1 MQHDYDITTADANTG
16 ATVRAAINAALKALA
31 TLNEGAD
38 EPTTTFPNMLWPD
51 LTNNLL
57 KRRNPANT
65 AWITMGTL
73 SDIYL
78 GLAATFAENSFTQ
91 SQQIEGDALLL
102 RLNDTGASG
111 EEWAVRSDG
120 GNLEIVLN
128 TGTESA
134 PVWTVQAR
142 IDVNALRIGNGTS
155 ADIDIV
161 ANNDAGNKPRLRYQA
176 AGSKWQYSNDGV
188 TFYDIG
194 GGAGTGLPT
203 GGTTGQV
210 LAKTTGAD
218 YDAGW
223 ITPANTGKLQ
233 RQVFTGSGTFTFPA
247 GTTPS
252 TVFKFTIT
260 GGGAGSYWGT
270 GNYCVGGGAGAT
282 AMVWLSGFA
291 AGQYINVT
299 VGAGGGYATHGGA
312 SSISSGTAA
321 ITSVSAGGGLH
332 TGAGGNASNGDINIP
347 GGNGRGIGN
356 YEQGLIG
363 GDSFYGS
370 SPAFGAGGNY
380 NSVDPIGRPGGQG
393 IVIVEWVL

>member
-16 ATVRAAINAALKALA
+16 ATIRAAINAALKALA
-31 TLNEGAD
+31 TLNEGTE
-38 EPTTTFPNMLWPD
+38 EPATTYPNMFWPD
-51 LTNNLL
+51 LTSNLL

-78 GLAATFAENSFTQ
+78 GLAATFDENSFTQ
-91 SQQIEGDALLL
+91 SQQIEGDGLLF
-102 RLNDTGASG
+102 RLNDTGTSG

-120 GNLEIVLN
+120 GNFEIVLN

-155 ADIDIV
+155 ANIDIV

-176 AGSKWQYSNDGV
+176 AGSKWQYSNDGT
-188 TFYDIG
+188 TFNDIG
-194 GGAGTGLPT
+194 GSASSLPP
-203 GGTTGQV
+203 GGSTGQV

-223 ITPANTGKLQ
+223 TTPANTGKLQ
-233 RQVFTGSGTFTFPA
+233 KAIFTSSGTFTFPA
-247 GTTPS
+247 GTTVS

-260 GGGAGSYWGT
+260 GGGAGPYWGT
-270 GNYCVGGGAGAT
+270 GNYSIGGGAGAT
-282 AMVWLSGFA
+282 AIVWLSGFT
-291 AGQYINVT
+291 AGQYINVV

-312 SSISSGTAA
+312 SYISSGSASITA
-321 ITSVSAGGGLH
+321 VSGGGGYH
-332 TGAGGNASNGDINIP
+332 NGVGGSGSNGHINIP
-347 GGNGRGIGN
+347 GGYGKGIGN
-356 YEQGLIG
+356 YNEGLIG
-363 GDSFYGS
+363 GDSFYGGW
-370 SPAFGAGGNY
+370 PAYGAGGSY
-380 NSVDPIGRPGGQG
+380 NSTDANGRAGQQG
-393 IVIVEWVL
+393 IVLIEWVL